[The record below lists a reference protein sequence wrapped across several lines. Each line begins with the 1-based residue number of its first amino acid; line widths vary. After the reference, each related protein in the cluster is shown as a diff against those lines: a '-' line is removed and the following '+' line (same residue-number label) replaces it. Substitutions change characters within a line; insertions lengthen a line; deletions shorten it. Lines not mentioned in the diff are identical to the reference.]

1 MFRPLSVCVGLRFSR
16 GRSTSGFVSFISAS
30 SVIGIAIGVIALIV
44 GLSAMNGFEYELHH
58 RILSVIPEAE
68 VRAESGMFT
77 DPAVYM
83 EKLAGGSGI
92 KGVSPSPRLTPSPG
106 TASSSRQ

>member
-58 RILSVIPEAE
+58 RVLSVIPEAE
-68 VRAESGMFT
+68 VRAESGEFVNQIGR
-77 DPAVYM
+77 AHV
-83 EKLAGGSGI
+83 
-92 KGVSPSPRLTPSPG
+92 
-106 TASSSRQ
+106 